1 MTLDFISYSIFTIA
15 LLLSIFLDL
24 VVFSKSEKE
33 INFGSAVKQY
43 LFWVF
48 IALCYGIYLYKAY
61 DKQISLNYFA
71 AYITEMSLSVDNIFV
86 FVLIFSSLNIEKKY
100 VGRVLTIGILM
111 AIVLRIL
118 FIAVG
123 IAIIN
128 QFEWVMYIF
137 AALLIYTG
145 VKLFFGEHEE
155 DEKVQEGKVYK
166 LIRKYLRYTDEHHDG
181 KFTITKNGKV
191 FFTKLSLV
199 ILLIGFS
206 DILFAIDSIPAVIG
220 ITKNSLVVFSS
231 NIFAIMGLRSLY
243 FILQKA
249 KDKFDYLQQGIS
261 VVLVFIGIKMFLE
274 YFHIHIP
281 IGISLLVI
289 LVCIGASIL
298 FSYFYDKKHS
308 STLEK

>member
-1 MTLDFISYSIFTIA
+1 M
-15 LLLSIFLDL
+15 
-24 VVFSKSEKE
+24 
-33 INFGSAVKQY
+33 
-43 LFWVF
+43 
-48 IALCYGIYLYKAY
+48 CYGIYLYKAY
-61 DKQISLNYFA
+61 DKHVSLNYFA

-137 AALLIYTG
+137 AALLVYTG
-145 VKLFFGEHEE
+145 VKLFFSEHEE
-155 DEKVQEGKVYK
+155 EEKVQEGKIYK
-166 LIRKYLRYTDEHHDG
+166 LIRKYLRYTDDIHHG
-181 KFTITKNGKV
+181 KFMITKHGKV
-191 FFTKLSLV
+191 FFTKLTLV

-220 ITKNSLVVFSS
+220 ITKNSLVVYSS

-281 IGISLLVI
+281 IIVSLIVI
-289 LVCIGASIL
+289 LVCIGVSIL
-298 FSYFYDKKHS
+298 YSYFYDKKQQS
-308 STLEK
+308 MLEK